1 MTIRNPI
8 EWTAD
13 RVGLGDSAG
22 RARPPYVASPG
33 AAETPRPII
42 VRKID
47 LHNLREALSKGFED
61 FGANRTDVVFL
72 CLFYPLFGLVVVRIA
87 SGSEMLP
94 LLFPMASG
102 FALLGPLA
110 GVGLCEMSRRREQGL
125 ESGWSAAFS
134 VTRSPA
140 FGSVLA
146 LGLILF
152 MIYAVWLLIA
162 LGIYAVT
169 LGPQPPVS
177 VGAFLHDVLTTP
189 AGWTMTIVGI
199 GLGFMFACVVLVLTN
214 VSFPLL
220 LDRNVG
226 VGRAIATS
234 VQAARVNPGP
244 IAAWGLIVAIGLLA
258 GSIPLFF
265 GLVLVLPVLGHA
277 TWHLYRKLVTE

>member
-13 RVGLGDSAG
+13 RIGFGSNAG
-22 RARPPYVASPG
+22 VARSRAAPLG
-33 AAETPRPII
+33 AADAPRPIVVTRI
-42 VRKID
+42 ALHD
-47 LHNLREALSKGFED
+47 LRDALAEGFQD
-61 FGANRTDVVFL
+61 FGANRTDVAFL
-72 CLFYPLFGLVVVRIA
+72 CLFYPLFGLVMVRAA
-87 SGSEMLP
+87 SGTDLLP

-125 ESGWSAAFS
+125 PGGWSAAFE
-134 VTRSPA
+134 VARSPA

-146 LGLILF
+146 LGVLLF
-152 MIYAVWLLIA
+152 VIYAVWLLIA

-169 LGPQPPVS
+169 LGPQPPLS
-177 VGAFLHDVLTTP
+177 VTDFLHDVLTTAP
-189 AGWTMTIVGI
+189 GWTMTIVGMAV
-199 GLGFMFACVVLVLTN
+199 GFVFACIVLVLTN
-214 VSFPLL
+214 VAFPML

-234 VQAARVNPGP
+234 VQVARVNPVP
-244 IAAWGLIVAIGLLA
+244 IGAWGLIVALGLLL

-277 TWHLYRKLVTE
+277 TWHLYRKLVPE

>member
-13 RVGLGDSAG
+13 RIGFVHSGTDAKPRVG
-22 RARPPYVASPG
+22 SPS
-33 AAETPRPII
+33 AAETPRPITVQTI
-42 VRKID
+42 GLHD
-47 LHNLREALSKGFED
+47 LRDALAKGFQD
-61 FGANRTDVVFL
+61 FGANRTDVAFL
-72 CLFYPLFGLVVVRIA
+72 CLFYPLFGLIMVRAA
-87 SGSEMLP
+87 SGTDMLP

-125 ESGWSAAFS
+125 QGGWSAAFG
-134 VTRSPA
+134 VARSPA

-152 MIYAVWLLIA
+152 VIYAVWLLIA
-162 LGIYAVT
+162 FGIYAIT
-169 LGPQPPVS
+169 LGPQPPLS
-177 VGAFLHDVLTTP
+177 IAAFAHDVLTTA
-189 AGWTMTIVGI
+189 AGWTMTIVGM
-199 GLGFMFACVVLVLTN
+199 GVGFIFACVVLVLTN
-214 VSFPLL
+214 VSFPML

-226 VGRAIATS
+226 VARALTTS
-234 VQAARVNPGP
+234 VQVARVNPIP
-244 IAAWGLIVAIGLLA
+244 IAAWGLIVALGLLA

-277 TWHLYRKLVTE
+277 TWHLYRKLIPE